1 MKDTASLIPGIP
13 HGSENADLAPSE
25 RVSLLNHDIRAA
37 MSDVIGGLRLVDPDD
52 LPFEARAQLNRVRS
66 SGEVLARLLEE
77 ALSYIDDNVP
87 SAPTHTNLNLYR
99 FVHDLGLRWRGRAK
113 SLGIGFTMKTAN
125 DIPQVIST
133 DRIALD
139 RIVGNLLSNALKYAG
154 PTGVQMHVGQ
164 HANGDLVITV
174 QDDGPGFS
182 DAALELLYEYAGRP
196 EQSAKPGSGLGLRIA
211 KELSDTL
218 GGHLNVMNTEEGGA
232 RAELRLPLT
241 AWHLASPDTVDQDL
255 PSLTGL
261 KVLVAE
267 DNETNQLL
275 AGQMLTI
282 LGAEYEI
289 APDGVEALNW
299 LEREDFDLALIDIEM
314 PKLNGI
320 EVMRAF
326 RAKPGPQATMP
337 MIALTAYVLKSN
349 RDAIFNAG
357 ADGIIA
363 KPILEI
369 SRFGQAIVEYM
380 AAVSRKSLTDAVY
393 DEDAPQDPSQVD
405 EARIDELMQI
415 AGPTDAAELLDR
427 LVSDLGRVQQKL
439 AETTEVTDRAIIRAE
454 SHVLISLAGAIGA
467 QGLYQLAKTLNA
479 AAHRG
484 DLTAMTAYSLQAAE
498 AMHVI
503 LAHLETKR
511 SQVNG

>member
-1 MKDTASLIPGIP
+1 
-13 HGSENADLAPSE
+13 
-25 RVSLLNHDIRAA
+25 
-37 MSDVIGGLRLVDPDD
+37 
-52 LPFEARAQLNRVRS
+52 
-66 SGEVLARLLEE
+66 
-77 ALSYIDDNVP
+77 
-87 SAPTHTNLNLYR
+87 
-99 FVHDLGLRWRGRAK
+99 
-113 SLGIGFTMKTAN
+113 
-125 DIPQVIST
+125 
-133 DRIALD
+133 
-139 RIVGNLLSNALKYAG
+139 
-154 PTGVQMHVGQ
+154 
-164 HANGDLVITV
+164 
-174 QDDGPGFS
+174 
-182 DAALELLYEYAGRP
+182 
-196 EQSAKPGSGLGLRIA
+196 
-211 KELSDTL
+211 
-218 GGHLNVMNTEEGGA
+218 
-232 RAELRLPLT
+232 
-241 AWHLASPDTVDQDL
+241 
-255 PSLTGL
+255 
-261 KVLVAE
+261 
-267 DNETNQLL
+267 
-275 AGQMLTI
+275 
-282 LGAEYEI
+282 
-289 APDGVEALNW
+289 
-299 LEREDFDLALIDIEM
+299 
-314 PKLNGI
+314 
-320 EVMRAF
+320 MRAF

-427 LVSDLGRVQQKL
+427 LVSDLSRVQQKL

-484 DLTAMTAYSLQAAE
+484 DVTAMTAYSLQAAE